1 MTTVQ
6 KLKESLIKD
15 IIEAVGVELV
25 PGGKMS
31 RSIESFMAFL
41 ERKGIRYIEEFNIHL
56 LGEYRLL
63 LRVFKDEK
71 DEEALVSTVGAFL
84 SVAILN
90 GWISE
95 ELLTFWEVVGPNEYF
110 TRKTDS
116 LN

>member
-6 KLKESLIKD
+6 QLKESLIRD

-31 RSIESFMAFL
+31 RSIESFMSFL
-41 ERKGIRYIEEFNIHL
+41 ERKNIRYMEEFTTKL
-56 LGEYRLL
+56 LAEYRLL
-63 LRVFKDEK
+63 LRVFEDEK

-84 SVAILN
+84 SVAVLN
-90 GWISE
+90 EWVDE
-95 ELLTFWEVVGPNEYF
+95 ELLTFWEVVSPNEYF
-110 TRKTDS
+110 TGKTDS